1 MLRGAPLTWAP
12 EVTLHWE
19 EKRVDKGRGRFI
31 LVAAKEN
38 LDYLEE
44 IKWLREKSFLERGN
58 KRENQVEL
66 FRGL

>member
-1 MLRGAPLTWAP
+1 MLRGEPLTWAS

-19 EKRVDKGRGRFI
+19 EKRVDKGHGGFI

-44 IKWLREKSFLERGN
+44 IK
-58 KRENQVEL
+58 
-66 FRGL
+66 